1 MCLLLNPILRRPK
14 HHFCGIPAK
23 DAQAESDYEK
33 KKKKQTQQKTQIK
46 GHSLK
51 QLSSTVQKYQGQER
65 QTEELVQKSKN

>member
-1 MCLLLNPILRRPK
+1 MCLLLNPILRRPQ
-14 HHFCGIPAK
+14 HRFCGIPAK
-23 DAQAESDYEK
+23 DAQAESDCGEK
-33 KKKKQTQQKTQIK
+33 KKKNQQKTQIK